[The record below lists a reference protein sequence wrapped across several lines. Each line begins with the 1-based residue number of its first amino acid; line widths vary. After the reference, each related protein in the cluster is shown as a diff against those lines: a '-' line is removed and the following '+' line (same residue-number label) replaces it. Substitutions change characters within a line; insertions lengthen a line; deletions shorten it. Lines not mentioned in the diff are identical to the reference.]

1 MNPSIQDL
9 WNLPVNPPQGA
20 ANPFT
25 WPWITP
31 PATSSATAAQP
42 SGVTGWLKSNST
54 AVIVIAGALFVLAL
68 AGGRR

>member
-25 WPWITP
+25 WAWITP
-31 PATSSATAAQP
+31 PTTSSVPAPT
-42 SGVTGWLKSNST
+42 SGGVTAWLKDNST